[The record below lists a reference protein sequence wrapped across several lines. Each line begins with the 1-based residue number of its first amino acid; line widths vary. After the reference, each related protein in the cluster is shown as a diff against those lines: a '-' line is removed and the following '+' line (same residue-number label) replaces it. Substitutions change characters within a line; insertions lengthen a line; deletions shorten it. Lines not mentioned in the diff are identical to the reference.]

1 VRLASRRGVGVV
13 RLERLVV
20 HEGETLLDGATG
32 APVRLAATPDPVLAR
47 RVTDGLRHLAWV
59 RLAVAG
65 DTASAELYASARR
78 PVRRRIPLP
87 AALALSEAGVP
98 TLLVRESGR

>member
-1 VRLASRRGVGVV
+1 M
-13 RLERLVV
+13 V
-20 HEGETLLDGATG
+20 HEGETLLDCASG
-32 APVRLAATPDPVLAR
+32 APVRLAATPDRALAR

-98 TLLVRESGR
+98 TLLVQESGR